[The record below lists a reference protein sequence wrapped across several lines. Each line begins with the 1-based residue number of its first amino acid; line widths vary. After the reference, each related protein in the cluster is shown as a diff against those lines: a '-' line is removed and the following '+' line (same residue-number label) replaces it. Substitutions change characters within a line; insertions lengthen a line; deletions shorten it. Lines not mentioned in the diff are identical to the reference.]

1 MKILKIT
8 LINFIIFLFLILI
21 IEIIFGS
28 WVKKNN
34 FGTSIRELR
43 NVEMPMSVKYDG
55 KQYDYVFKRNNLG
68 FIGDNLDPSKIQIV
82 FLGGST
88 GEEMFKPPDYT
99 IVGQLNSKLAKDGM
113 DLKIINASKGGKTTR
128 GYVNDFNHWFSK
140 INNFN
145 PKKFIFYI
153 GINDSSLTMQGLFD
167 KPYKNSLSEKIEDYI
182 KNNSIIYLLKKK
194 IENKYFNELR
204 KHYGLVK
211 ENLYSNFQLIN
222 YNKAREK
229 FLKSELSDIEKNI
242 IENFSKNLQN
252 LNKIIIEE
260 KIDPIFITQIQ
271 FNGINNNKLFI
282 INEYLKEFCK
292 INNFNIIKLDEMSY
306 DLNDKDF
313 YDEVHTTIEGSRK
326 ISNLIYKDIKK
337 YLTE

>member
-99 IVGQLNSKLAKDGM
+99 IVGQLNSKLAKDGI

-271 FNGINNNKLFI
+271 FNGINNKKLFI

-326 ISNLIYKDIKK
+326 ISSLIYKDIKK

>member
-8 LINFIIFLFLILI
+8 LINFLIFLFLTLVM
-21 IEIIFGS
+21 EIIFGT

-34 FGTSIRELR
+34 FGISIRKLR
-43 NVEMPMSVKYDG
+43 NVEMPMSVKYNG
-55 KQYDYVFKRNNLG
+55 KQYDYIFKRNNHG

-88 GEEMFKPPDYT
+88 GEEMFKPPVYS
-99 IVGQLNSKLAKDGM
+99 IVGQLNSKFAKDGI

-128 GYVNDFNHWFSK
+128 GYVNDFRHWFSK
-140 INNFN
+140 INDFN
-145 PKKFIFYI
+145 PRKFIFYI
-153 GINDSSLTMQGLFD
+153 GINDSSLKIQGLFD
-167 KPYKNSLSEKIEDYI
+167 KPYKNNLPEKIEDYI

-252 LNKIIIEE
+252 LNNIIIEE
-260 KIDPIFITQIQ
+260 EIEPIFITQIQ
-271 FNGINNNKLFI
+271 FDGINNKKLFI

-292 INNFNIIKLDEMSY
+292 INNYNIIKLDEMSY
-306 DLNDKDF
+306 DLNHKDF

-326 ISNLIYKDIKK
+326 ISSLIYKDIKK
-337 YLTE
+337 YLIE

>member
-1 MKILKIT
+1 MKILKIS
-8 LINFIIFLFLILI
+8 LINFLIFLFLILV

-28 WVKKNN
+28 WVKKDN
-34 FGTSIRELR
+34 FGISIRKLR
-43 NVEMPMSVKYDG
+43 NVEIPMSVKYYG
-55 KQYDYVFKRNNLG
+55 KQYDYVFKRNNHG
-68 FIGDNLDPSKIQIV
+68 FIGDNLDPSKIQFV

-99 IVGQLNSKLAKDGM
+99 IVGQLNYKFAKDGI

-128 GYVNDFNHWFSK
+128 GYVNDFRHWFSK
-140 INNFN
+140 IKNFN

-229 FLKSELSDIEKNI
+229 FLKSELSEIEKNI

-260 KIDPIFITQIQ
+260 EIEPIFITQIQ
-271 FNGINNNKLFI
+271 FDGINNKKLFI

-292 INNFNIIKLDEMSY
+292 INNYDIIKLDEMNY

-326 ISNLIYKDIKK
+326 ISSLIYKDIKK